1 MQNNLVETLVGAAV
15 IVLVVGF
22 VIYGYSISDVTPRD
36 GYTVNANFDRV
47 DGVTVGSD
55 VRMSGIKI
63 GTVASQELNSN
74 TYSAKLALFIRTDIR
89 LPEDTS
95 AKVAAEGLL
104 GGNYIALTAG
114 GSETMLADG
123 DEISYTQGTVDL
135 LSLVGQALFNPQNN
149 ATDSQ

>member
-15 IVLVVGF
+15 IVLVVVF

-36 GYTVNANFDRV
+36 GYTVNASFDRV

-74 TYSAKLALFIRTDIR
+74 TYYAKLALSIRADIR
-89 LPEDTS
+89 LPDDTS

-123 DEISYTQGTVDL
+123 DEILYTQGTVDL
-135 LSLVGQALFNPQNN
+135 LSLVGQALFSPQNN
-149 ATDSQ
+149 ADSQ

>member
-1 MQNNLVETLVGAAV
+1 
-15 IVLVVGF
+15 
-22 VIYGYSISDVTPRD
+22 
-36 GYTVNANFDRV
+36 
-47 DGVTVGSD
+47 VTVGSD

-74 TYSAKLALFIRTDIR
+74 TYSANLALFIRADVR
-89 LPEDTS
+89 LPDDTS